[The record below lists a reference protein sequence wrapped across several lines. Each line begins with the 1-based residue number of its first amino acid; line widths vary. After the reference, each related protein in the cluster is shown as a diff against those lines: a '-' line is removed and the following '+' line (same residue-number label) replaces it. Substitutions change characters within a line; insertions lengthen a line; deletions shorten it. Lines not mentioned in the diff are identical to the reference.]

1 MDVILCERKLYC
13 KKEKKKT
20 IFFKTEYYK
29 VHVKREEMLYKG
41 YIHTTVLTRDM

>member
-20 IFFKTEYYK
+20 EYYK
-29 VHVKREEMLYKG
+29 VHVKREEMLYKD